1 MDELISVIV
10 PVYNVEEYL
19 IECIESIKNQTYKNI
34 EILLVDDGSKDTSG
48 KICDDYL
55 KKDDRIIVIHKEN
68 GGLSDARN
76 IGIKNS
82 KGKYLIFV
90 DSDDTIDK
98 DMCEVLYE
106 NIKKEKSDIAI
117 CELYSEK
124 KLENIK
130 KLEIKNLSSKEAIKE
145 MLCQKLFDTSAGGK
159 LFRKELFNEIL
170 FPKGKLYEDLGTIYK
185 LFEIAKKITY
195 ISVKKYYYR
204 RRPNSITTSKFTDK
218 QMDLF
223 FTLEEIEKFLK
234 RKYPKLLKYLEVRA
248 LETNVTSLHI
258 ISNQRYS
265 NRKNIKLLQ
274 SKVRNT
280 IFKYL
285 FSNKVRMKTKIYGV
299 SFSLNFFITKNIVI
313 FMGRLKNE

>member
-1 MDELISVIV
+1 MDELISIIV

-19 IECIESIKNQTYKNI
+19 EECIESIRKQTYKNI
-34 EILLVDDGSKDTSG
+34 EILLVDDGSKDKSG

-55 KKDDRIIVIHKEN
+55 QRDNRIKVIHKKN

-76 IGIKNS
+76 KGIKES

-90 DSDDTIDK
+90 DSDDTIDE

-106 NIKKEKSDIAI
+106 NIIKEKSDIAI

-124 KLENIK
+124 NKKIK
-130 KLEIKNLSSKEAIKE
+130 KRIEIKNMTSKEAIKE

-159 LFRKELFNEIL
+159 LFKKEFFNKII

-185 LFEIAKKITY
+185 IFELAKKITY
-195 ISVKKYYYR
+195 IPVEKYYYR

-223 FTLEEIEKFLK
+223 FTLEEIEEFLK
-234 RKYPKLLKYLEVRA
+234 IKYPELLEDLEVRA

-258 ISNQRYS
+258 ISNQGYK
-265 NRKNIKLLQ
+265 NRENIKLLQ
-274 SKVRNT
+274 NKIKNS

-285 FSNKVRMKTKIYGV
+285 FSKRLRTKTKIYGV
-299 SFSLNFFITKNIVI
+299 SFAISFLITKNIVI
-313 FMGRLKNE
+313 FMRRFKNE